1 LGSPEEYNRYVIELK
16 KGQTVN
22 QEDFLYKLVALHYS
36 RSKLELDRG
45 HFRVRGEN
53 IELIPAYSDEILKI
67 TLENGSVRQL
77 TTRPLISGKST
88 ELEDYLIYPAK
99 HYLTN
104 PDILSIAEGQIRQD
118 LKIRLEQLNKE
129 NKLLEAQRLEQ
140 KVNYDLEMIREMGYV
155 NGIENYSRYF
165 DGRLP
170 GEPPWTLVDYFC
182 HRFGKDFLVIIDES
196 HITVPQL
203 RGMYRG
209 DLSRK
214 RTLIDFGFRLPA
226 AIDNRPLK
234 FAEFEERINQTIYVS
249 ATPDEWEFQ
258 KAGDIVELLVR
269 PTGLVDPEVI
279 IKGAE
284 NQIHDLVEEIKKRKE
299 KNQRVLV
306 TTLTKKMA
314 EELAHW
320 LAEPKNTGIPLLV
333 HHLHADVETLERTDI
348 LADLRAG
355 KYDVV
360 VGVNL
365 LREGLD
371 LPEVSLV
378 AILDAD
384 KQGFLRSKTSLIQTM
399 GRAARNVSGQVIMYA
414 DEVSSAMAEAIQ
426 EVERRRETQLK
437 YNKLHNITPKSIEK
451 PIRDRIAEKS
461 SKLKAQSSKLADIDL
476 DSLTPGEQKKLIP
489 QLRKQMRQAAANLDF
504 ETAAQIRDLILKT
517 SKTSR

>member
-1 LGSPEEYNRYVIELK
+1 
-16 KGQTVN
+16 
-22 QEDFLYKLVALHYS
+22 
-36 RSKLELDRG
+36 
-45 HFRVRGEN
+45 
-53 IELIPAYSDEILKI
+53 
-67 TLENGSVRQL
+67 
-77 TTRPLISGKST
+77 
-88 ELEDYLIYPAK
+88 
-99 HYLTN
+99 
-104 PDILSIAEGQIRQD
+104 
-118 LKIRLEQLNKE
+118 
-129 NKLLEAQRLEQ
+129 
-140 KVNYDLEMIREMGYV
+140 
-155 NGIENYSRYF
+155 
-165 DGRLP
+165 
-170 GEPPWTLVDYFC
+170 
-182 HRFGKDFLVIIDES
+182 
-196 HITVPQL
+196 
-203 RGMYRG
+203 
-209 DLSRK
+209 
-214 RTLIDFGFRLPA
+214 
-226 AIDNRPLK
+226 
-234 FAEFEERINQTIYVS
+234 
-249 ATPDEWEFQ
+249 
-258 KAGDIVELLVR
+258 
-269 PTGLVDPEVI
+269 
-279 IKGAE
+279 
-284 NQIHDLVEEIKKRKE
+284 
-299 KNQRVLV
+299 
-306 TTLTKKMA
+306 
-314 EELAHW
+314 
-320 LAEPKNTGIPLLV
+320 
-333 HHLHADVETLERTDI
+333 VETLERTDI